1 MKTTKITIKNLFGIR
16 ETTLDGKSVEISG
29 PKGSGKT
36 SVLDA
41 IRYALTNR
49 SDRDYIV
56 HQGADEGE
64 IIIETN
70 TGLSIDRKALPAKS
84 AGTVKVRDGSMLQ
97 TRPAEFLAQIFTP
110 LQLDPVKFTQL
121 SRQEK
126 NREILN
132 LIEFQWD
139 MNWIKEQFGEI
150 PQGVD
155 YGQHI
160 LEVLNDIQ
168 AENGIYFQSRQNINR
183 DIRNKQAFIA
193 DIAKDIP
200 SGYDYDRWNNYPS
213 GEKYRELERLRE
225 QNSRIERAK
234 AFRSG
239 YDAKLRGLEAQ
250 RDMDLAAIDS
260 DIARERASLTGT
272 MERLKAELKATEE
285 KLSGMEQRRQ
295 EKADVV
301 QSKYETAAAK
311 LEKDMG
317 VAADYAGREPV
328 DTTALSQEL
337 DTAEEMRKHLNEYQR
352 MVAMQAELEDLTEQ
366 SSEFTRKIELARELP
381 AKILETAKIPVEG
394 LTVENGVPLIRG
406 LPISNLSDGELLELC
421 VDISVSKPGQLQI
434 ILVDG
439 AERLDTGDLTL
450 TINGIQLL
458 VQGLQTIVEA
468 VLTALQ
474 TAVDTFFTWLDEQTN
489 GRLSGLIEWIRT
501 TLNSW
506 IETLK
511 LTLKNLVSSIGQI
524 LTGIVTFVSGVFTGK
539 WRQAWEG
546 VKDIFRGIW
555 NTIVDLLEG
564 GINFI
569 IDGINA
575 FIRGVNKAFALI
587 GALTGRSVSI
597 DTLPRVELPRLATG
611 AVIPPN
617 KEFLAVLG
625 DQKHGTNIETPLD
638 TMVQAFRQALS
649 EGGYSGQSTAYLVID
664 EDILGKV
671 VYRLNKSESNRVGVS
686 LEDY

>member
-250 RDMDLAAIDS
+250 RDNMALWGILQYHESVDDSLNAAQIKDRAKHVVPRHSTEVASNHSHGVMQFDS
-260 DIARERASLTGT
+260 NIAEA
-272 MERLKAELKATEE
+272 LKVGDKVVL
-285 KLSGMEQRRQ
+285 LRNYGGQ
-295 EKADVV
+295 E
-301 QSKYETAAAK
+301 Y
-311 LEKDMG
+311 L
-317 VAADYAGREPV
+317 
-328 DTTALSQEL
+328 
-337 DTAEEMRKHLNEYQR
+337 
-352 MVAMQAELEDLTEQ
+352 
-366 SSEFTRKIELARELP
+366 
-381 AKILETAKIPVEG
+381 IL
-394 LTVENGVPLIRG
+394 
-406 LPISNLSDGELLELC
+406 
-421 VDISVSKPGQLQI
+421 
-434 ILVDG
+434 
-439 AERLDTGDLTL
+439 
-450 TINGIQLL
+450 
-458 VQGLQTIVEA
+458 
-468 VLTALQ
+468 
-474 TAVDTFFTWLDEQTN
+474 
-489 GRLSGLIEWIRT
+489 GRL
-501 TLNSW
+501 
-506 IETLK
+506 
-511 LTLKNLVSSIGQI
+511 
-524 LTGIVTFVSGVFTGK
+524 
-539 WRQAWEG
+539 
-546 VKDIFRGIW
+546 
-555 NTIVDLLEG
+555 
-564 GINFI
+564 
-569 IDGINA
+569 
-575 FIRGVNKAFALI
+575 
-587 GALTGRSVSI
+587 
-597 DTLPRVELPRLATG
+597 
-611 AVIPPN
+611 
-617 KEFLAVLG
+617 
-625 DQKHGTNIETPLD
+625 
-638 TMVQAFRQALS
+638 
-649 EGGYSGQSTAYLVID
+649 
-664 EDILGKV
+664 
-671 VYRLNKSESNRVGVS
+671 
-686 LEDY
+686 